1 MAYIEK
7 RVSARR
13 DRSGRAHAITRY
25 RVRYREPSGRLR
37 VETFIKAVDAERRR
51 AEVEVALAGSVW
63 RDPRRGEIKLSE
75 WVTVWLP
82 TRHDLRATTRARLE
96 TTMRSQVLPRFGRLP
111 LDRIGNGVI
120 RVWVSEL
127 LAAGLSAA
135 TVRKAVFALRQCL
148 GAAVADGRLTVNPAL
163 EIPLPS
169 ERQKSPCFLSRV
181 EVEQLVEAMPARY
194 AALIL
199 VGAYAGLR
207 CMMRHVWAPQERR
220 CRPRRT
226 EHPTKEGKLYC
237 CVVMDSY
244 SRRVV
249 GLAIDSRHRAD
260 LAGGMRRGRKS
271 CARNPPNQRG

>member
-7 RVSARR
+7 RVNARCGQ
-13 DRSGRAHAITRY
+13 SGRVRAITRY

-51 AEVEVALAGSVW
+51 AEVEVALARSVW

-75 WVTVWLP
+75 WVTTWLP

-111 LDRIGNGVI
+111 LDRIGNGDI

-148 GAAVADGRLTVNPAL
+148 SAAVADSRLAMNPAL
-163 EIPLPS
+163 EIPFPASGRNLLGSCPG
-169 ERQKSPCFLSRV
+169 SRSSNC
-181 EVEQLVEAMPARY
+181 RSD
-194 AALIL
+194 AAK
-199 VGAYAGLR
+199 VRG
-207 CMMRHVWAPQERR
+207 V
-220 CRPRRT
+220 
-226 EHPTKEGKLYC
+226 
-237 CVVMDSY
+237 DSY
-244 SRRVV
+244 RCPRLSPLGR
-249 GLAIDSRHRAD
+249 
-260 LAGGMRRGRKS
+260 GGRS
-271 CARNPPNQRG
+271 APP